1 MRGQYGAV
9 TSLTGEMA
17 ALIEAEAASTLP
29 GADVDVGTGELVVP
43 MASGSARIALDSLA
57 AQLQLAEPQAAAE
70 LVRQWFAE
78 LAASLNPVATAP
90 LDTPPPVPGLAAG
103 PPTLRL
109 RVMPRW
115 SPDVAATVIHR
126 PVPFEFD
133 AIVIGVDS
141 AGQPEYVT
149 PEQALSMGGAE
160 GVVEIAFNETVAQ
173 ELAGLDVR
181 DVEIAGESV
190 RVIAKE
196 GCPYVTTALLSL
208 QRFLEDNAP
217 HGVLVI
223 APSYDHV
230 AIHDVRGHAAIE
242 LIPDLATTAAD
253 IFRRSA
259 MPCSPS
265 VYWWYG
271 QQFHRIGVAEEAGEP
286 VIDVPNELR
295 DVAWSL

>member
-1 MRGQYGAV
+1 
-9 TSLTGEMA
+9 MA
-17 ALIEAEAASTLP
+17 ALIAAEAESTLP
-29 GADVDVGTGELVVP
+29 GARVDPQAGDLVVP
-43 MASGSARIALDSLA
+43 MASGEARISLESLA
-57 AQLQLAEPQAAAE
+57 AELQISEPETAPE

-78 LAASLNPVATAP
+78 LAASLNTAAAAPQVAPFA
-90 LDTPPPVPGLAAG
+90 PVPPAG
-103 PPTLRL
+103 PATLRL

-115 SPDVAATVIHR
+115 SPDVAATVAHR

-133 AIVIGVDS
+133 AIVIGFD
-141 AGQPEYVT
+141 ATGQPAYVT
-149 PEQALSMGGAE
+149 REQAFAMGGVEA
-160 GVVEIAFNETVAQ
+160 VVETALNETLVD
-173 ELAGLDVR
+173 ELSGLDVR
-181 DVEIAGESV
+181 DVDIAGERV

-196 GCPYVTTALLSL
+196 GSPYVTTALLSIP
-208 QRFLEDNAP
+208 RFLDDNAP

-242 LIPDLATTAAD
+242 LIPDLAATAAD
-253 IFRRSA
+253 LSRRSA
-259 MPCSPS
+259 MPCSDG

-286 VIDVPNELR
+286 VIDVPNDLR